1 MKFENLNENYLKR
14 IFKDEPEWFVS
25 DRLKSLKLFNQ
36 AKEDSFR
43 YGSTMKTDVSD
54 IKISDYESKINLVL
68 KNNDSRIIIK
78 DFKKA
83 LTEDDELIRKFFM
96 KEIKT
101 RMELLHKAIV
111 QEGLLI
117 YIPKNVKVKEDITID
132 YEFLTNSFDY
142 LLVIAEENSE
152 LNIIERLRSKEI
164 FRSNVVEIYA
174 GRNSKVNFYSIQDM
188 DNNCIN
194 FSVKRSFAG
203 KDSECNFY
211 NFDFGSKLNYSDT
224 YSELVEE
231 GSCSKIKGIYFGNEK
246 QHFNL
251 ASSTHHKSRNT
262 NSDIFTRGILDDN
275 SNIIYRGLVKIY
287 ENAENSN
294 GYQKED
300 ALILSE
306 NAKADSN
313 LEINNHDV
321 KCSHSSSISHLD
333 KDKLFYLMS
342 RGIDYKECTKIMTEG
357 FLMEVLNKIDKEEIK
372 EEIKQLIKSKI
383 K

>member
-142 LLVIAEENSE
+142 LL
-152 LNIIERLRSKEI
+152 K
-164 FRSNVVEIYA
+164 
-174 GRNSKVNFYSIQDM
+174 
-188 DNNCIN
+188 
-194 FSVKRSFAG
+194 
-203 KDSECNFY
+203 
-211 NFDFGSKLNYSDT
+211 T
-224 YSELVEE
+224 
-231 GSCSKIKGIYFGNEK
+231 
-246 QHFNL
+246 HNL
-251 ASSTHHKSRNT
+251 W
-262 NSDIFTRGILDDN
+262 
-275 SNIIYRGLVKIY
+275 
-287 ENAENSN
+287 
-294 GYQKED
+294 
-300 ALILSE
+300 
-306 NAKADSN
+306 
-313 LEINNHDV
+313 
-321 KCSHSSSISHLD
+321 
-333 KDKLFYLMS
+333 
-342 RGIDYKECTKIMTEG
+342 
-357 FLMEVLNKIDKEEIK
+357 
-372 EEIKQLIKSKI
+372 
-383 K
+383 